1 VLISIVSVETSFKLK
16 PVRRMSFF
24 LMNEYR
30 KMMGYGFAEIINRII
45 KYLIEGL
52 VIAAAAIFIPKKAL
66 PFDEVAT
73 LAVLAAVVFAILD
86 AVSPSVGVTARQG
99 AGFGLGANLVGFPMR

>member
-1 VLISIVSVETSFKLK
+1 
-16 PVRRMSFF
+16 
-24 LMNEYR
+24 
-30 KMMGYGFAEIINRII
+30 MMGYGFAEIVNRII

-52 VIAAAAIFIPKKAL
+52 VIAAAAILIPKKSL
-66 PFDEVAT
+66 PLDEVAT

-99 AGFGLGANLVGFPMR
+99 AGFGLGANLVGFPRV

>member
-1 VLISIVSVETSFKLK
+1 
-16 PVRRMSFF
+16 
-24 LMNEYR
+24 
-30 KMMGYGFAEIINRII
+30 MMAYGFAEIVNRII

-66 PFDEVAT
+66 PMDEVAT

-99 AGFGLGANLVGFPMR
+99 AGFGLGANLVGFPRM

>member
-1 VLISIVSVETSFKLK
+1 MYFNISEIV
-16 PVRRMSFF
+16 
-24 LMNEYR
+24 
-30 KMMGYGFAEIINRII
+30 NRVI

-52 VIAAAAIFIPKKAL
+52 VIAAAAIFIPRKAL

-86 AVSPSVGVTARQG
+86 AVSPSIGVTARQG
-99 AGFGLGANLVGFPMR
+99 AGFGLGANLVGFPRV